1 MTIFILAPPE
11 FYLMK
16 KCCDKN
22 DAKTRDFEMAV
33 KTLFVF
39 EKKLVK
45 VLMSHKLVAFELR
58 NEK

>member
-1 MTIFILAPPE
+1 LVEVSTIIGSFFMTIFILVPPE

-33 KTLFVF
+33 KTLFVY
-39 EKKLVK
+39 EKGWRKFL
-45 VLMSHKLVAFELR
+45 
-58 NEK
+58 